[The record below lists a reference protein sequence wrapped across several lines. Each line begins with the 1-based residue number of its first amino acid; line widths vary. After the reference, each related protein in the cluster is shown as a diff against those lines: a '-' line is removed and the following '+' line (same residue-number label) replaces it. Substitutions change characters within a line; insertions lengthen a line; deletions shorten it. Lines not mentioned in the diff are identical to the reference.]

1 MNAADLPS
9 SSCSGLPAGERCTAE
24 LPDSPQCAPNYHFGM
39 LLGVEDF
46 RAEQGFHVGR
56 LRRHQR
62 LLHGAGVVAGF
73 AIDYDATDFELR
85 VDAGYAIDIL
95 GRDLWLDSARC
106 VNLALW
112 WAKHRNDEDFEDIVP
127 GEDAFDLDIVAC
139 YANCLDRPVPAI
151 AEPCAGDASDIAH
164 SRICETVT
172 LGLRRHVAAETPAQ
186 PGSHHLL
193 RMWLGLEAAARD
205 PEGNPLPDDQWL
217 IDRFATIQALPADQ
231 QEAARRTL
239 LAQLI
244 ARATAAT
251 SPFAPDLG
259 ADQLGANDSAACLTL
274 ARLSGVRVSA
284 DGENWKVAIDAV
296 DFAPR
301 TNLLP
306 TSLLQDLLLAEP
318 PPAPAAAGPVLLVD
332 GASVAGN
339 TLTLVFNQTLAAASV
354 ASAAFAVSEFDST
367 LGWQAFTPGAASY
380 DESDPEAPTV
390 TLPLDRAPS
399 GQRLRITVIGTG
411 NAPLL
416 GKNLIPAG
424 ALHPD
429 SDGRNLTTTLS
440 I

>member
-1 MNAADLPS
+1 MSAADLPS
-9 SSCSGLPAGERCTAE
+9 SSCSDLPASERCAAE
-24 LPDSPQCAPNYHFGM
+24 IPDSPQCAPNYHFGM

-73 AIDYDATDFELR
+73 AIDYDTTDFELR

-112 WAKHRNDEDFEDIVP
+112 WARHRHDEAFEDVVP
-127 GEDAFDLDIVAC
+127 GESSFDLDIVAC

-151 AEPCAGDASDIAH
+151 AEACAGNASDIAH

-172 LGLRRHVAAETPAQ
+172 LALRRHVDAEATTP
-186 PGSHHLL
+186 PSGHHLL
-193 RMWLGLEAAARD
+193 RMWLGLEAAERA
-205 PEGNPLPDDQWL
+205 PEGKPLP
-217 IDRFATIQALPADQ
+217 
-231 QEAARRTL
+231 E
-239 LAQLI
+239 LI

-259 ADQLGANDSAACLTL
+259 ADESAACLNL
-274 ARLSGVRVSA
+274 ARLRGVRVSA
-284 DGENWKVAIDAV
+284 DGENWSVAVDAL

-301 TNLLP
+301 RNLLP
-306 TSLLQDLLLAEP
+306 TTLLQDLLLAEP
-318 PPAPAAAGPVLLVD
+318 PPAQAAAGPMLLPA
-332 GASVAGN
+332 GASIGGS
-339 TLTLVFNQTLAAASV
+339 TLTLVFNQALAAASV
-354 ASAAFAVSEFDST
+354 TSAAFAVSEFDAT
-367 LGWQAFTPGAASY
+367 QGWQTFTIGAAY
-380 DESDPEAPTV
+380 DESNPAAPAV
-390 TLPLDRAPS
+390 TLALDRAPT
-399 GQRLRITVIGTG
+399 GQRVRITVIGTG
-411 NAPLL
+411 NTPLL
-416 GKNLIPAG
+416 GRNFFPAG